1 MRSTPPQLLLCPNPQ
16 ACYDRS
22 MSIASQSFE
31 RILLIKPS
39 AVGDV
44 VHTLPVLAKLRQRYP
59 DAQIDWLIRP
69 EIADLVRSHP
79 ALSNVVLFDRRGL
92 ARFGRNW
99 TATVGLFRLLSQIR
113 RERYELVVDLH
124 GQLRSALFTLASRA
138 PFRVGFERTREGAW
152 VSYSHHIPLPTMEA
166 HAVDRYL
173 WLGLVLGF
181 DATAPDFTIHLPAET
196 DENVARLLADRRQL
210 GRPLA
215 VLVPG
220 TVWETKH
227 WRTEGFAE
235 VARQLLARGYAV
247 VLAGSPKDRP
257 RCRQV
262 AEVASGVCDLSGQT
276 TLAEMVALIRRA
288 TLCVTN
294 DSGSMHVAVALDKPV
309 VSVFGPT
316 NPLRTG
322 PYGRPLAVVQ
332 AKVECSPCYLRKL
345 SRCPHGH
352 LCMQQVSPAMVLE
365 RLSHLQSEAA

>member
-1 MRSTPPQLLLCPNPQ
+1 
-16 ACYDRS
+16 